1 MTLEAAKLAAANNLW
16 GAILPELML
25 AGVALLLLALEILL
39 PRRHHAVLPDLAG
52 AGILGTLLG
61 LCFHWESGML
71 GAETF
76 GGLLY
81 HSTSGQLLRA
91 FFLIA
96 AFLTC
101 VIARLTLARQKMP
114 RVEFYHLLL
123 IVTAAMMLLAQ
134 TNHLLMLFVTLE
146 TLTIALYVMVA
157 YHRTSPASLEAGLK
171 YVLMG
176 ALSSG
181 LLLFGITLLYGVAG
195 NPALAG
201 HTARPF
207 HYADLA
213 AFLTAN
219 PNHFL
224 ASLGI
229 VLVLAGVA
237 FKIGA
242 FPFQIWVP

>member
-39 PRRHHAVLPDLAG
+39 PRRQHAILPDLAG

-61 LCFHWESGML
+61 LCFNWDSGML
-71 GAETF
+71 GSETF

-101 VIARLTLARQKMP
+101 VIARITLARQKMP

-123 IVTAAMMLLAQ
+123 ICTAAMMLLAQ

-146 TLTIALYVMVA
+146 PRLARGGPEVRVDGGAELGPAALWDHVVVRRGGQPVA
-157 YHRTSPASLEAGLK
+157 RRPR
-171 YVLMG
+171 G
-176 ALSSG
+176 A
-181 LLLFGITLLYGVAG
+181 
-195 NPALAG
+195 ALPL
-201 HTARPF
+201 R
-207 HYADLA
+207 
-213 AFLTAN
+213 
-219 PNHFL
+219 
-224 ASLGI
+224 
-229 VLVLAGVA
+229 
-237 FKIGA
+237 
-242 FPFQIWVP
+242 